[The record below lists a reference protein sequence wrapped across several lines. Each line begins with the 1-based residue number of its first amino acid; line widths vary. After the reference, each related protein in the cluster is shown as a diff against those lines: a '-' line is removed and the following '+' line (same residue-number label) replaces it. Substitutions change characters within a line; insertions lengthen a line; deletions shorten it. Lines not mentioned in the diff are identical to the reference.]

1 MQYCDY
7 NASRTKPNV
16 VVDGSPNE
24 QTVMTLT
31 HWPGIAQPDWAKA
44 DLSAQ
49 MAFRFVERELT
60 VAADIVTNNHF
71 DQDGLVSV
79 LALVQPD
86 AALVHESVL
95 TDVAAAGDFATF
107 RDRRAARASMV
118 ISAYADPQRSPIASQ
133 LTGTYDD
140 QCTRLYEELLER
152 VLAIALDPDP
162 YRDLW
167 GEEDD
172 HLTRSEAAIASG
184 SIAVDERPELDLA
197 VVSVG
202 DAGLLGNAHRFAA
215 NEYGGVHPMAIHNAT
230 PCVRILQVCGQQYT
244 YTDRYETWV
253 QYRTRRLPRRV
264 DLRPLAAEL
273 TASDDGVTW
282 TASSPSGLTP
292 QLTSNGESTLGPAG
306 VIDRLTQHLVTS
318 PPAWDPYEP
327 RR

>member
-1 MQYCDY
+1 MQYCEY

-107 RDRRAARASMV
+107 RDRRADRLAAHRHVRRPVHTPLRGDARAR
-118 ISAYADPQRSPIASQ
+118 ARHRA
-133 LTGTYDD
+133 
-140 QCTRLYEELLER
+140 
-152 VLAIALDPDP
+152 
-162 YRDLW
+162 
-167 GEEDD
+167 
-172 HLTRSEAAIASG
+172 
-184 SIAVDERPELDLA
+184 RPRP
-197 VVSVG
+197 VPRPVG
-202 DAGLLGNAHRFAA
+202 
-215 NEYGGVHPMAIHNAT
+215 
-230 PCVRILQVCGQQYT
+230 
-244 YTDRYETWV
+244 
-253 QYRTRRLPRRV
+253 
-264 DLRPLAAEL
+264 
-273 TASDDGVTW
+273 
-282 TASSPSGLTP
+282 
-292 QLTSNGESTLGPAG
+292 
-306 VIDRLTQHLVTS
+306 
-318 PPAWDPYEP
+318 
-327 RR
+327 